1 MSAVRPLALIALLA
15 GALFALKALAFADGA
30 SLFFESRAEAR
41 EIAAGQEAGTG
52 DAETPAAS
60 EPVPETVTPMPS
72 QSAGGLAEP
81 ETASHAQLLTA
92 LAERRRALDAREA
105 ELDTRE
111 GLIEVAEQRVEERI
125 ARLETLRGEVEALL
139 GQLETE
145 RQDEVNSLVA
155 TYRSLEPEAAAR
167 ILISLDEMDPDTLL
181 MVSRELQNSFGR
193 NFAAIMGEMAEIDPA
208 FAARLTSRLRAQAM
222 PPQTVAEL
230 EAGFDAAAH

>member
-1 MSAVRPLALIALLA
+1 MRSGWPRPRA
-15 GALFALKALAFADGA
+15 GEQGDEGERPDGA

-41 EIAAGQEAGTG
+41 ESAAGQEAGTG
-52 DAETPAAS
+52 SEAGTPAAS
-60 EPVPETVTPMPS
+60 EPVPEAITPMPS
-72 QSAGGLAEP
+72 QSAGALAEP

-92 LAERRRALDAREA
+92 LADRRRALDAREA